1 MPRRSTVYVQMPHT
15 WLGRLAA
22 LVVSVAVVVLAFFF
36 FTVVLAAAGVALL
49 VHIIR
54 LLWSGRRIRRS
65 APRDII
71 EGEYRVEP
79 EERLPAD
86 SGPDPTRKK
95 N

>member
-22 LVVSVAVVVLAFFF
+22 LVVAVAVVVLALFF

-49 VHIIR
+49 VYIVR
-54 LLWSGRRIRRS
+54 LLWSGRGIRRS

-71 EGEYRVEP
+71 DGEYRVEP
-79 EERLPAD
+79 EERLPPD
-86 SGPDPTRKK
+86 SRPDPTRKH
-95 N
+95 